1 MTIRAPVVTIGDSSG
16 TIRALWGWL
25 FGSLRGLLGGD
36 YKGSTGDYL
45 GVSAPGLGVV
55 LPCNTGA
62 KRGIWGIMTIDRD
75 KDYYARARDGQIGSP
90 WIG

>member
-1 MTIRAPVVTIGDSSG
+1 MGVTIRTLVVRHGSTQSMRGGTTGTIRALKATSRAPTG

-45 GVSAPGLGVV
+45 GVSATGHDCRRLVIPGRWGCFGVV
-55 LPCNTGA
+55 
-62 KRGIWGIMTIDRD
+62 
-75 KDYYARARDGQIGSP
+75 
-90 WIG
+90 

>member
-1 MTIRAPVVTIGDSSG
+1 MNQYGGDYKGSRMTIRAPVVTIGDSSG

-45 GVSAPGLGVV
+45 GVSAPAWGWFFLAIPGQNGVF
-55 LPCNTGA
+55 GE
-62 KRGIWGIMTIDRD
+62 
-75 KDYYARARDGQIGSP
+75 
-90 WIG
+90 

>member
-1 MTIRAPVVTIGDSSG
+1 MTIGDSLG

-45 GVSAPGLGVV
+45 GVSAPAWGLFFLAIPGQNGVF
-55 LPCNTGA
+55 GE
-62 KRGIWGIMTIDRD
+62 
-75 KDYYARARDGQIGSP
+75 
-90 WIG
+90 